1 MLFFFGSRAQALG
14 LFWGFGASGLG
25 FGAEVLRVW
34 GPRLRDDMLER
45 FKGFCCVLN
54 FGGRFRV

>member
-1 MLFFFGSRAQALG
+1 MG